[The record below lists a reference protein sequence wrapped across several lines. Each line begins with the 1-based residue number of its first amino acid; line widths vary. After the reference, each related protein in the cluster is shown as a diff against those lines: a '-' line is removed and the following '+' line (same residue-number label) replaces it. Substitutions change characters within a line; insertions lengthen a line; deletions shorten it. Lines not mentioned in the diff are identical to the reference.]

1 MLMMKRR
8 QGEAILIGDDIEIHL
23 AHIGRTR
30 VKIGI
35 KAPRHLAVVAKEV
48 QLVKEENRAAAECDA
63 RPRFS
68 ALVAQVR
75 PSSAQEAQKCPP
87 EPSRSNQSFP

>member
-35 KAPRHLAVVAKEV
+35 KPGSRGMGRPAGSFFPR
-48 QLVKEENRAAAECDA
+48 RAGAIV
-63 RPRFS
+63 RRSRIRFP
-68 ALVAQVR
+68 VR
-75 PSSAQEAQKCPP
+75 
-87 EPSRSNQSFP
+87 

>member
-35 KAPRHLAVVAKEV
+35 KAPRHLAVVAREV
-48 QLVKEENRAAAECDA
+48 HLVRNENRAAAEWAAPPDLSSLA
-63 RPRFS
+63 ER
-68 ALVAQVR
+68 VR
-75 PSSAQEAQKCPP
+75 SSGAQESA
-87 EPSRSNQSFP
+87 SRSDEKFES

>member
-48 QLVKEENRAAAECDA
+48 QLVRDENRAAAESTAAPDLPAILA
-63 RPRFS
+63 RFRNAR
-68 ALVAQVR
+68 ALEHL
-75 PSSAQEAQKCPP
+75 PEKNQE
-87 EPSRSNQSFP
+87 S

>member
-23 AHIGRTR
+23 AHIGKTR

-35 KAPRHLAVVAKEV
+35 KAPRSLQVVAKEV
-48 QLVKEENRAAAECDA
+48 QLVKDENRAAAQAAAVPDLSAIIA
-63 RPRFS
+63 RLRRAQTS
-68 ALVAQVR
+68 AM
-75 PSSAQEAQKCPP
+75 
-87 EPSRSNQSFP
+87 RSDEDS

>member
-1 MLMMKRR
+1 MLVMKRR

-35 KAPRHLAVVAKEV
+35 VAPRRLAVVAKEV
-48 QLVKEENRAAAECDA
+48 QLVRDENRAAAQCGRAPD
-63 RPRFS
+63 FS
-68 ALVAQVR
+68 SIISR
-75 PSSAQEAQKCPP
+75 MRRSSSQSSPI
-87 EPSRSNQSFP
+87 RSDEEFES

>member
-35 KAPRHLAVVAKEV
+35 KAPRNLAVVAKEV
-48 QLVKEENRAAAECDA
+48 HLVRDQNRAAAECDA
-63 RPRFS
+63 RPDFS
-68 ALVAQVR
+68 SLVARVR
-75 PSSAQEAQKCPP
+75 SSGAQDCGF
-87 EPSRSNQSFP
+87 RSDESSES